1 MSLDVTGREPTD
13 VVAVRIAVPSQL
25 RDLAGVRG
33 EIVVE
38 VAPPVTLAATID
50 ALETVHPTLAGTIR
64 DRGTGTRRPMI
75 RIYADGEDC
84 SDAAADAVLPAA
96 VVTGREPLRVV
107 GSIAG
112 G

>member
-1 MSLDVTGREPTD
+1 MSEDAPTREPTAS
-13 VVAVRIAVPSQL
+13 VAVRIAVPAQL

-38 VAPPVTLAATID
+38 VAPPVTLAATLD
-50 ALETVHPTLAGTIR
+50 ALEAVHPTLAGTIR
-64 DRGTGTRRPMI
+64 DRDTRTRRPMI
-75 RIYADGEDC
+75 RIYADGEDY
-84 SDAAADAVLPAA
+84 SDAAADAVLPAP
-96 VVTGREPLRVV
+96 VTSGREPLRVV